1 MVLAM
6 CIAVAAG
13 CGNDHPDGRVDL
25 RLRAR
30 IDRLNKGAFMNR
42 FDDPRLSIDCAYRA
56 VDLVRDSLPDYHDGL
71 MRAYNSLAFGYY
83 MVAEHDSA
91 AAYTDS
97 VMAVAEGPA
106 ARWRHSL
113 HRNAEVERVIAQL
126 MQVRLLQR
134 SCRIADSYQLLYDIN
149 QSKVLKRQP
158 DNYLY
163 SFAQM
168 EYFITSLTLN
178 YHYRNSAMASSS
190 GTTLSADTKAD
201 LRALLEEVEMARQG
215 LKCDYA
221 EDMSLNYALAHSYY
235 RLAAASGSDPRL
247 LGKAYDYLADNAK
260 LLSIPGQGCIH
271 HLATVLP
278 LPAFSAG
285 GRTLQRPKHSSG
297 PP

>member
-6 CIAVAAG
+6 CIALAAG

-42 FDDPRLSIDCAYRA
+42 FDDPRLSIDYAYRA

-106 ARWRHSL
+106 ARWKHSL

-168 EYFITSLTLN
+168 EYFIT
-178 YHYRNSAMASSS
+178 
-190 GTTLSADTKAD
+190 
-201 LRALLEEVEMARQG
+201 
-215 LKCDYA
+215 
-221 EDMSLNYALAHSYY
+221 
-235 RLAAASGSDPRL
+235 
-247 LGKAYDYLADNAK
+247 
-260 LLSIPGQGCIH
+260 
-271 HLATVLP
+271 
-278 LPAFSAG
+278 
-285 GRTLQRPKHSSG
+285 
-297 PP
+297 